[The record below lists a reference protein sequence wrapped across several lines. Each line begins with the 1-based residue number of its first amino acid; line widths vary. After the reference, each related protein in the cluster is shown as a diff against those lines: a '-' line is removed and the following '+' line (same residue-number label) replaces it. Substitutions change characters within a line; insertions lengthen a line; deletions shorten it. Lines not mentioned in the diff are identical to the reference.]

1 MYSAKTN
8 HQFQEAGET
17 SDKSP
22 QGYLFDRSLVFFI
35 SFIKVSGNKAGKKDD
50 FKPAKDHL
58 LWAIGGNISNPKCG
72 PASKSSAKY
81 NR

>member
-22 QGYLFDRSLVFFI
+22 QGYLFDRSLVFFYQ
-35 SFIKVSGNKAGKKDD
+35 FHQGFRQQG
-50 FKPAKDHL
+50 
-58 LWAIGGNISNPKCG
+58 WQE
-72 PASKSSAKY
+72 
-81 NR
+81 R